1 MKDKVTKLELDN
13 YLDDE
18 ADSLITRLDE
28 IINKNRK

>member
-18 ADSLITRLDE
+18 LDSLAIRLDDV
-28 IINKNRK
+28 IRKNK